1 MDISCRPYESSGDA
15 NKDAE
20 VSLKALTRAIET
32 LILEGSDP
40 GMHSIRIWA
49 EAMDDDLK

>member
-1 MDISCRPYESSGDA
+1 MDILCKPYESTGNA
-15 NKDAE
+15 EKDAE
-20 VSLKALTRAIET
+20 VSLRALTRTIET

-40 GMHSIRIWA
+40 GMHDIRIWA